1 MGEGEVWLPQCIS
14 PPLPETGKLG
24 ANTICYC
31 TVHTYTS
38 LCGKATLRKPTTFH
52 LFGLVMLEIP
62 LVNKDTGLVDNL
74 CRIWEDHTV
83 IFITK
88 KAVLETGLTVPKFV
102 GSILE
107 IQVFAMR
114 PDVQCRLQIC
124 FDQTFSHSLSHYQLS
139 SCCQRYCG
147 RWKNNWMR

>member
-24 ANTICYC
+24 ANTICYS

-38 LCGKATLRKPTTFH
+38 LCGKATHRKPTTIH

-74 CRIWEDHTV
+74 CGICEDLKV

-88 KAVLETGLTVPKFV
+88 KAVLEWV
-102 GSILE
+102 
-107 IQVFAMR
+107 
-114 PDVQCRLQIC
+114 
-124 FDQTFSHSLSHYQLS
+124 
-139 SCCQRYCG
+139 
-147 RWKNNWMR
+147 